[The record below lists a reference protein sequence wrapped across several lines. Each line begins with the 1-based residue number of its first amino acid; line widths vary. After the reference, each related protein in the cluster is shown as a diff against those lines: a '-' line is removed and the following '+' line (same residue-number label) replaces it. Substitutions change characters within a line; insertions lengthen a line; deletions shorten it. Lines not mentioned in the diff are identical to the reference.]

1 MMMGEGKVGA
11 KRNSLFYVSILLF
24 WFAQYIYM
32 PFLNPF
38 MSGIGIT
45 ATVIGAI
52 GGVYGVTQLVLRI
65 PLSIGASLVSSHK
78 PIIIGGLFAVV
89 VSCLLPVFSHSWIAF
104 FMMRALAGVSSSTWI
119 SYTSYQLE
127 CAGDT
132 INSRMGLVMACY
144 MGGIS
149 LSQILGTAI
158 YDIVGINGLFYIGA
172 LAAALGAIL
181 IVLTPFRPRF
191 EKKENKKQFDWSLW
205 VGAIKNKHLWMCSI
219 IMSIGWWAMFS
230 SSWGFTGV
238 FASEKLGAT
247 SVQVGLIAFV
257 CQMASVFISLVFGRL
272 KGRKLPERA
281 LLICA
286 FVLLGIYC
294 VLSPHCPGATYLIIL
309 QLVGGA
315 AISVPNVL
323 LFANAGRELSSA
335 QQIFSM
341 GIFQSV
347 YSIGITVGPIVS
359 GLIVDAAAGGF
370 TIMFYSLGIVS
381 AIGAAMVFFFYKSR

>member
-1 MMMGEGKVGA
+1 MGGEKVDV
-11 KRNSLFYVSILLF
+11 KRDNLFYVSILLF

-38 MSGIGIT
+38 MSGVGIT
-45 ATVIGAI
+45 STIIGAI
-52 GGVYGVTQLVLRI
+52 GGVYGITQMVLRI

-78 PIIIGGLFAVV
+78 PIIVGGLLAVII
-89 VSCLLPVFSHSWIAF
+89 SCLLPVFSHSWIAF

-119 SYTSYQLE
+119 SYTAYQLE
-127 CAGDT
+127 GAADT
-132 INSRMGLVMACY
+132 ANSRMGLVMACN

-149 LSQILGTAI
+149 LSQIIGTAI
-158 YDIVGINGLFYIGA
+158 YDNIGINGLFFIGA
-172 LAAALGAIL
+172 VAAALGTIL
-181 IVLTPFRPRF
+181 ILLTPFNPRF

-205 VGAIKNKHLWMCSI
+205 VGAIKNRHLWMCSI

-230 SSWGFTGV
+230 SNWGFTGV

-257 CQMASVFISLVFGRL
+257 CQIASVFISIVFGRL

-281 LLICA
+281 LLIGA

-294 VLSPHCPGATYLIIL
+294 VLSPHCPDATYLVIL
-309 QLVGGA
+309 QLLGGA
-315 AISVPNVL
+315 AISVPNVR

-347 YSIGITVGPIVS
+347 YSIGMTVGPIMS
-359 GLIVDAAAGGF
+359 GLIVDAISGGF

-381 AIGAAMVFFFYKSR
+381 AIGATMVFFFYKSR